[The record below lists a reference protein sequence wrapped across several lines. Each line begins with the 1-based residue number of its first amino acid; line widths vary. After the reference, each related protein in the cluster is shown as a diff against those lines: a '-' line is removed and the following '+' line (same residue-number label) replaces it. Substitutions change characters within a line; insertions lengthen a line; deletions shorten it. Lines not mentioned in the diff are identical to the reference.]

1 MAELE
6 FTIQFDF
13 KANNLSTISQK
24 ETSLIKSEKDKVKIV
39 KWSFNY
45 IKTKNR
51 AWEAKTTLEIKS
63 NSNST
68 GLEIRRPGF

>member
-6 FTIQFDF
+6 FTTQFDF

-24 ETSLIKSEKDKVKIV
+24 ETCLIKSEKDKIKIV

-45 IKTKNR
+45 IKTNNR

-63 NSNST
+63 NLNST
-68 GLEIRRPGF
+68 GLEVRRPGF

>member
-6 FTIQFDF
+6 FTTQFDF

-24 ETSLIKSEKDKVKIV
+24 ETSLIKSEKDKIKIV

-63 NSNST
+63 NLNST
-68 GLEIRRPGF
+68 GLEVRRPGF